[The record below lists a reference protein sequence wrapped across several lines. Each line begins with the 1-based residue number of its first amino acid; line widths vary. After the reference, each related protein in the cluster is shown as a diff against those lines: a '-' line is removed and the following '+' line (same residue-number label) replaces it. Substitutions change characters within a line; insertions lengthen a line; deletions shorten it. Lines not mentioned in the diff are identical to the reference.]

1 MWCQNNGRAP
11 WRSLCSNV
19 FLDPHSDVNASC
31 SRDYLLLLLLLLSIR
46 IKQERQIVVVWFQTA
61 WQLKWSHHWLTS
73 GRISLG
79 SGLLVVTESG

>member
-1 MWCQNNGRAP
+1 MWCQNNGRGP

-31 SRDYLLLLLLLLSIR
+31 SRDYLLLL
-46 IKQERQIVVVWFQTA
+46 RQIVVVWLQTA